1 MAYEHSYTGQIPPQI
16 GNLGCL
22 LVKNDGAPIGNPFVL
37 PRIEDLFVSQLA
49 ERITARRS
57 DIPSGV
63 LPDLIYLWKTDPP
76 LPYQSSSSELLRAL
90 NGLHLNEPGNERNV
104 TPLAKTLPLSQF
116 FTPGQ
121 LQFGPIHV
129 IAQLPLDREKE
140 KGSDICICTGG
151 PVLRTIQFS
160 GLRALFHR
168 QISST
173 TYVRVPVHL

>member
-22 LVKNDGAPIGNPFVL
+22 LVKNDGAPIGTPFVL

-63 LPDLIYLWKTDPP
+63 LSDLIYLWKTDPP

-104 TPLAKTLPLSQF
+104 TRWQIPSHLANFS
-116 FTPGQ
+116 
-121 LQFGPIHV
+121 LQASYSLAQSTSSPSSHWTGRKKKVV
-129 IAQLPLDREKE
+129 IFVF
-140 KGSDICICTGG
+140 
-151 PVLRTIQFS
+151 VL
-160 GLRALFHR
+160 
-168 QISST
+168 
-173 TYVRVPVHL
+173 Y